1 MRRKN
6 KKTGVNRDTMMD
18 HGYHSHFYHTF
29 FEDYVERART
39 DNKGT
44 KRVIR
49 TYIGDYYYSSLTV
62 LQRRGVKTAYILLFC
77 FTVFFYLKAAG
88 MPVESNFQWYVTV
101 PEAIDLFLM
110 LWFLK
115 TIIYYVTAKKEMT
128 IGEYKSTS
136 KALMQISAV
145 SAAGFGLTAAVLLVS
160 LFRLQKTAETG
171 AILLCAADMLLCGVC
186 MAAVFVMEKTMRYT
200 KRAAAVKPQADDSY
214 M

>member
-77 FTVFFYLKAAG
+77 LTVFFLSESSRYAG
-88 MPVESNFQWYVTV
+88 
-101 PEAIDLFLM
+101 
-110 LWFLK
+110 
-115 TIIYYVTAKKEMT
+115 
-128 IGEYKSTS
+128 
-136 KALMQISAV
+136 
-145 SAAGFGLTAAVLLVS
+145 
-160 LFRLQKTAETG
+160 
-171 AILLCAADMLLCGVC
+171 
-186 MAAVFVMEKTMRYT
+186 
-200 KRAAAVKPQADDSY
+200 
-214 M
+214 

>member
-77 FTVFFYLKAAG
+77 LTVFFYLKAAG

-101 PEAIDLFLM
+101 PEA
-110 LWFLK
+110 
-115 TIIYYVTAKKEMT
+115 

>member
-1 MRRKN
+1 
-6 KKTGVNRDTMMD
+6 MD

-49 TYIGDYYYSSLTV
+49 TYIGDYYYSCLTV

-77 FTVFFYLKAAG
+77 LTVFFYLKAAG

-160 LFRLQKTAETG
+160 PVPPAKDCGNRRHSAVRCRYAALRSLYGSGLCYGENDAIYQKSYCGKTTG
-171 AILLCAADMLLCGVC
+171 
-186 MAAVFVMEKTMRYT
+186 R
-200 KRAAAVKPQADDSY
+200 
-214 M
+214 

>member
-1 MRRKN
+1 
-6 KKTGVNRDTMMD
+6 
-18 HGYHSHFYHTF
+18 
-29 FEDYVERART
+29 
-39 DNKGT
+39 
-44 KRVIR
+44 
-49 TYIGDYYYSSLTV
+49 
-62 LQRRGVKTAYILLFC
+62 
-77 FTVFFYLKAAG
+77 

-145 SAAGFGLTAAVLLVS
+145 SAVGFGLTVAVLLAS

-200 KRAAAVKPQADDSY
+200 KRATAVKPQADDSY